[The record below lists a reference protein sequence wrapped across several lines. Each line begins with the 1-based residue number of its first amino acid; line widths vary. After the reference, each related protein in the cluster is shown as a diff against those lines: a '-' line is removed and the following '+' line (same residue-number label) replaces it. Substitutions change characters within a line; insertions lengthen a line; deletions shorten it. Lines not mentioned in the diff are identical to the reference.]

1 MSDILRT
8 ILVLCLVTMIPGLE
22 LRASIPLGIFGGER
36 VAVMIPWP
44 VVTLICT
51 IANILIGMAFFS
63 LLHPIIRALRHIRW
77 MDSLLERFLTRA
89 QRKLLPYVEKYGFW
103 GLAVFI
109 GIPLP
114 LTGAITG
121 AAGAYVLGMRHR
133 QFFLANAIGVCIA
146 AFLVTLLCLLLLAG
160 WNIPGVRLFLKSNL

>member
-1 MSDILRT
+1 MSDIIRT

-36 VAVMIPWP
+36 VAVMVPWP

-51 IANILIGMAFFS
+51 VANILIGMAFFS
-63 LLHPIIRALRHIRW
+63 LLHPIIRTLRHIKW

-146 AFLVTLLCLLLLAG
+146 AFLVTLRCLLLLAG
-160 WNIPGVRLFLKSNL
+160 WYIPGVRLFLKSNL